1 MPTQPEAAND
11 NRPAEFDARV
21 LAYMPALKKLAYR
34 FERNRQDRED
44 LINETVEVALRRWA
58 GYRPDGGFYGWLV
71 GQMRSVVADVRR
83 RARRHVAGPLDAAFD
98 HNSMDDTPMAVSS
111 WHEPTLPAEQDN
123 IIELDQVR
131 AAMRPG
137 RAGEMLMRVAAGEEY
152 STIAADYGVSRQRA
166 HQIVTAERARLR
178 KALNT
183 VRVADGRIAGGK
195 AAA

>member
-83 RARRHVAGPLDAAFD
+83 RARRHVAEPLDAARQQG
-98 HNSMDDTPMAVSS
+98 DDN
-111 WHEPTLPAEQDN
+111 EPTLPAEQDN

-152 STIAADYGVSRQRA
+152 AAIAADYGISRQRA
-166 HQIVTAERARLR
+166 HQIVTAERTRLR

-183 VRVADGRIAGGK
+183 VRVAA
-195 AAA
+195 

>member
-1 MPTQPEAAND
+1 MQPNPAAIE
-11 NRPAEFDARV
+11 RPASFDARV
-21 LAYMPALKKLAYR
+21 LSYMPALKKLAYR

-83 RARRHVAGPLDAAFD
+83 RARRHYAEPLDAAYI
-98 HNSMDDTPMAVSS
+98 HNSGDDTPMAVSS
-111 WHEPTLPAEQDN
+111 WHEPMLPAEQDN
-123 IIELDQVR
+123 VIELDQIR

-137 RAGEMLMRVAAGEEY
+137 RAADMLMRVAAGEEY
-152 STIAADYGVSRQRA
+152 SSIAADYGVSRQRA

-183 VRVADGRIAGGK
+183 VRISEERAADGRR
-195 AAA
+195 AA

>member
-1 MPTQPEAAND
+1 MTTTQPT
-11 NRPAEFDARV
+11 RPTEFDAKV
-21 LAYMPALKKLAYR
+21 LAYLPALKKLAYR

-83 RARRHVAGPLDAAFD
+83 RARRHVAEPLDAAID
-98 HNSMDDTPMAVSS
+98 QANADEDPYKIYAMPAA
-111 WHEPTLPAEQDN
+111 PAEQDN

-131 AAMRPG
+131 AAMKPG
-137 RAGEMLMRVAAGEEY
+137 RAADMLMRVAAGEEY
-152 STIAADYGVSRQRA
+152 AAIAADYGVSRQRA

-183 VRVADGRIAGGK
+183 VRVAA
-195 AAA
+195 